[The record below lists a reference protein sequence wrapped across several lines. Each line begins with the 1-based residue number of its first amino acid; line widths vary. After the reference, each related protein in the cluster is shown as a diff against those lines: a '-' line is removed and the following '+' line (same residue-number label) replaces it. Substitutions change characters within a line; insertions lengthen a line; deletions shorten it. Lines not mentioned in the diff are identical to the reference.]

1 MELLNFGPK
10 KLGFGCMR
18 LPMSEGTVGGEGVV
32 DTRQVCAMVDAFL
45 EQGFCYF
52 DTAHGYIAQKSE
64 PTVRQCLVERH
75 PRDRFLLTDKLS
87 GTFFQTEE
95 EIRPFFE
102 SQLEITGA
110 GYFDFYLMHALN
122 ANQYQK
128 FTECNAFQ
136 VAQQLRNEGK
146 IRHVGISFHDTP
158 EVLEQILSEHPEI
171 EVVQIQFNY
180 ADLEDPKVQS
190 LAVYEVCRR
199 YGKPV
204 IVMEPVKGGNLVK
217 LPDDARAVLDALH
230 GGSPASYAI
239 RFAAGFPGMLMVLSG
254 MSTPEQVQDNI
265 SFMKDFK
272 PLDETELAAIAKVQ
286 EIFRS
291 KNLIPCTGCRY
302 CTDGCPKQIAIPELF
317 ATMNAKQIHHD
328 WHTDYYYNAVYA
340 LPGHKASDCVK
351 CGKCESVCPQHLP
364 IRQLLENVA
373 KEFEKK
379 EA

>member
-75 PRDRFLLTDKLS
+75 PRDRYLLTDKLS

-136 VAQQLRNEGK
+136 VAQQLKNEGK

-199 YGKPV
+199 HGKPV
-204 IVMEPVKGGNLVK
+204 IVMEPVKGGALANL
-217 LPDDARAVLDALH
+217 PEAAGQILDRLQ
-230 GGSPASYAI
+230 GGSRASYAI
-239 RFAAGFPGMLMVLSG
+239 RFAASFEGVAMVLSG
-254 MSTPEQVQDNI
+254 MSSLEQMQDNLSYMSSFQPLTQPEQEAVRRAGHRLH
-265 SFMKDFK
+265 SL
-272 PLDETELAAIAKVQ
+272 PVLRGRLPHAHPHS
-286 EIFRS
+286 RS
-291 KNLIPCTGCRY
+291 LRRI
-302 CTDGCPKQIAIPELF
+302 
-317 ATMNAKQIHHD
+317 
-328 WHTDYYYNAVYA
+328 
-340 LPGHKASDCVK
+340 
-351 CGKCESVCPQHLP
+351 
-364 IRQLLENVA
+364 
-373 KEFEKK
+373 
-379 EA
+379 

>member
-75 PRDRFLLTDKLS
+75 PRDRYLLTDKLS

-136 VAQQLRNEGK
+136 VAQQLKNEGK

-199 YGKPV
+199 HGKPV
-204 IVMEPVKGGNLVK
+204 IVMEPVKGGALANL
-217 LPDDARAVLDALH
+217 PEAAGQILDRLQ
-230 GGSPASYAI
+230 GGSRASYAI
-239 RFAAGFPGMLMVLSG
+239 RFAASFEGVAMVLSG
-254 MSTPEQVQDNI
+254 MSSLEQMQDNL
-265 SFMKDFK
+265 SYMKDFT
-272 PLDETELAAIAKVQ
+272 PLNDAELAAVNRVQ
-286 EIFRS
+286 EIFH
-291 KNLIPCTGCRY
+291 KKDLIPCTSCRY
-302 CTDGCPKQIAIPELF
+302 CTEGCPKHISIPDLF
-317 ATMNAKQIHHD
+317 AIMNTKHTHHD
-328 WHTDYYYNAVYA
+328 WNADYYYEDVHTG
-340 LPGHKASDCVK
+340 PGSRASDCIR
-351 CGKCESVCPQHLP
+351 CGQCERVCPQHLP
-364 IRQLLENVA
+364 IRQLLQDVA
-373 KEFEKK
+373 KEFEKG
-379 EA
+379 

>member
-75 PRDRFLLTDKLS
+75 PRDRYLLTDKLS

-136 VAQQLRNEGK
+136 VAQQLKNEGK

-199 YGKPV
+199 HGKPV
-204 IVMEPVKGGNLVK
+204 IVMEPVKGGALANL
-217 LPDDARAVLDALH
+217 PEAAGQILDRLQ
-230 GGSPASYAI
+230 GGSRASYAI
-239 RFAAGFPGMLMVLSG
+239 RFAASFEGVAMVLSG
-254 MSTPEQVQDNI
+254 MSSLEQMQDNL
-265 SFMKDFK
+265 SYMKDFT
-272 PLDETELAAIAKVQ
+272 PLNDAELAAVNRVQ
-286 EIFRS
+286 EIFH
-291 KNLIPCTGCRY
+291 KKDLIPCTSCRY
-302 CTDGCPKQIAIPELF
+302 CTEGCPKHISIPDLF
-317 ATMNAKQIHHD
+317 AIMNTKHTHHD
-328 WHTDYYYNAVYA
+328 WNADYYYEDVHTG
-340 LPGHKASDCVK
+340 PGSRASDCIR
-351 CGKCESVCPQHLP
+351 CGQCERVCPQHLP
-364 IRQLLENVA
+364 IRQLLQDVA
-373 KEFEKK
+373 KEFEK
-379 EA
+379 

>member
-75 PRDRFLLTDKLS
+75 PRDRYLLTDKLS

-136 VAQQLRNEGK
+136 VAQQLKNEGK

-199 YGKPV
+199 HGKPV

-230 GGSPASYAI
+230 GGSLASYAI

-317 ATMNAKQIHHD
+317 ATMNAKQIYHD

-373 KEFEKK
+373 NEFEKK